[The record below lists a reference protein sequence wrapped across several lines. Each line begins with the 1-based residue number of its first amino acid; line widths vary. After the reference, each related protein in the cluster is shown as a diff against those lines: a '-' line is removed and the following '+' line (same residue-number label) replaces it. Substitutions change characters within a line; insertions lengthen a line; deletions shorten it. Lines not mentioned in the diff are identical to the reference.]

1 MSEKV
6 IHEIKIIETDDGFRI
21 ELTGD
26 KEQLRQMLFEQGR
39 PFSMPFGRGR
49 HFGGQGRGR
58 DFGGHGPFGHH
69 HHEHA
74 PHEHGPHGRHEHHE
88 HPHMDPLA
96 PFDVPVRPPHSEEA
110 QNQHF
115 FFRRFGGGR
124 GSWKAKRGGYDL
136 GPWWDE
142 GAAQDDAPPT
152 QV

>member
-6 IHEIKIIETDDGFRI
+6 IHEIKIIETEDGFRI

-49 HFGGQGRGR
+49 HFGGRG
-58 DFGGHGPFGHH
+58 FGGHGPFGHH
-69 HHEHA
+69 HHER
-74 PHEHGPHGRHEHHE
+74 HEHGQPGWHEHDPRE
-88 HPHMDPLA
+88 HMRP
-96 PFDVPVRPPHSEEA
+96 PFEVPVPPPDHEEA
-110 QNQHF
+110 QNQHY

-124 GSWKAKRGGYDL
+124 GGWKAKRGGYDL

-142 GAAQDDAPPT
+142 STATDDAPPT